1 MQDTSA
7 VEYLKN
13 VLGNWEAF
21 CDAHQRFEKAIK
33 EVLAEN
39 EYLRKQIAN
48 QKEKKDAN

>member
-1 MQDTSA
+1 MQEMSA
-7 VEYLKN
+7 VDYLKN

-39 EYLRKQIAN
+39 EYLKKQLAN
-48 QKEKKDAN
+48 QKENENAN

>member
-39 EYLRKQIAN
+39 EYLRNQVAN